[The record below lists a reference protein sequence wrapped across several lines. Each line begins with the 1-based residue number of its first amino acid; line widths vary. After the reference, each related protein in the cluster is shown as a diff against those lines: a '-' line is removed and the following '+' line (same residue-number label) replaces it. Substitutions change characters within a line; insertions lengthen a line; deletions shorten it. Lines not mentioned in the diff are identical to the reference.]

1 MNYKN
6 YFTVLLF
13 VAMAAFMLSCSQ
25 TQNKKGTT
33 GSIKTASSVT
43 NQNIPADKNRLV
55 GNWERTD
62 YPYKIS
68 ITVVQDDG
76 NLKAGYFNPK
86 SINVGKATWNNA
98 DGILKIYVELRDVN
112 YPGSNYKLTYNSE
125 KDVLSGTYYQA
136 VQGITLDVA
145 FTRAR

>member
-6 YFTVLLF
+6 KFIFLF
-13 VAMAAFMLSCSQ
+13 VAWAAFVISCSQ
-25 TQNKKGTT
+25 DQNKKGTT
-33 GSIKTASSVT
+33 ASIKTASSIA

-68 ITVVQDDG
+68 ISAVLDDG
-76 NLKAGYFNPK
+76 NLKAAYFNPK

-112 YPGSNYKLTYNSE
+112 YPGSSYKLNYDAE
-125 KDVLSGTYYQA
+125 KDALAGEYFQA
-136 VQGITLDVA
+136 VQGITLEVP